1 MPVDHPSETYEQ
13 RVSLRTAEFAALRR
27 TVAGRGTARM
37 VIMPVTCAV
46 WATLAVV
53 LFLFG
58 QVPTTS
64 LLPLAVLVGGFEAIH
79 ALHVGAERIGRY
91 LQVKYEAG
99 ADGPQ
104 WETAAMTVGPA
115 LPALLALSVPRLLHG
130 ACRAHRRLA
139 RASFAS
145 RHTGLAAGA
154 RCAVLTGRRS
164 RRPL

>member
-27 TVAGRGTARM
+27 TGSGRGTARM

-53 LFLFG
+53 LFLFP

-91 LQVKYEAG
+91 LQVYYENVET
-99 ADGPQ
+99 GPR
-104 WETAAMTVGPA
+104 WENTVMSVGPA
-115 LPALLALSVPRLLHG
+115 LPGGGIDPLFSVVFAAATFVNIIPVIALQSSDE
-130 ACRAHRRLA
+130 RR
-139 RASFAS
+139 
-145 RHTGLAAGA
+145 
-154 RCAVLTGRRS
+154 
-164 RRPL
+164 